1 MIINVDPSHEPGSH
15 WFCLK
20 KVKEGFELFD
30 SWDLPQMFLG
40 DDFIEKIK
48 RKVVSTMPYAIQ
60 NEDSHDVTC
69 GWYCI
74 SFINSELP
82 LQKFA
87 KLFYEDIPGSFP
99 EIEKH
104 NLTTMSSFLKKI
116 EPEVRLVEE
125 EQDLLNATFHPTKR
139 EHISPRNVEEV
150 KRRYPLRQR
159 RQPDFWRGG

>member
-104 NLTTMSSFLKKI
+104 NLATMSSFLKKI
-116 EPEVRLVEE
+116 EPESSV
-125 EQDLLNATFHPTKR
+125 
-139 EHISPRNVEEV
+139 
-150 KRRYPLRQR
+150 
-159 RQPDFWRGG
+159 